1 MEELF
6 QKLVRENLT
15 PNSFYVLFSIAKSI
29 KPHTFVNSNLE
40 ITRLKQAGWLTE
52 NLQITDKSIIFI
64 EEINGFFKKSKKKS
78 SQIIMG
84 TDFLKNIEQYNL
96 IFPNIK
102 LPSGKYA
109 RSNVKNLENAFR
121 WIFDN
126 YDYDWDTIFSAS
138 KKYIREY
145 ADNQYNYMRTSQYF
159 IRKQEDGRQF
169 MSELANYCEII
180 LNKPVDDT
188 PKFKE
193 RYL

>member
-1 MEELF
+1 
-6 QKLVRENLT
+6 
-15 PNSFYVLFSIAKSI
+15 
-29 KPHTFVNSNLE
+29 
-40 ITRLKQAGWLTE
+40 
-52 NLQITDKSIIFI
+52 
-64 EEINGFFKKSKKKS
+64 
-78 SQIIMG
+78 MG

-121 WIFDN
+121 WFFDN

>member
-121 WIFDN
+121 WFFDN

>member
-15 PNSFYVLFSIAKSI
+15 PNSFYVLFSIAKNI

-121 WIFDN
+121 WFFDN

>member
-15 PNSFYVLFSIAKSI
+15 PNGFYVLFSIAKNI
-29 KPHTFVNSNLE
+29 KPYTFVNSNLE
-40 ITRLKQAGWLTE
+40 ITRLKNAGWLTE

-109 RSNVKNLENAFR
+109 RSNVKNLENAFT
-121 WIFDN
+121 WFFDN
-126 YDYDWDTIFSAS
+126 HDYDWDTILTAT

-145 ADNQYNYMRTSQYF
+145 SDNQYNYMRTSQYF
-159 IRKQEDGRQF
+159 IRKQEEGRQF
-169 MSELANYCEII
+169 MSELSNYCEII
-180 LNKPVDDT
+180 LNKPIDDA

>member
-15 PNSFYVLFSIAKSI
+15 PNSFYVLFSIAKNI

-84 TDFLKNIEQYNL
+84 NDFLKNIEQYNL

-121 WIFDN
+121 WFLDN
-126 YDYDWDTIFSAS
+126 YDYDWDTIFNAS

-180 LNKPVDDT
+180 LNKPIDDT